1 MPGQIV
7 TAGAT
12 LVCPHSAPVTI
23 VSTNTRVM
31 LSGQPAATVSDTYTV
46 IGCTFTV
53 GSKAQPCVEV
63 QWLQPAI
70 RVRVNNTAIILDTST
85 GVCLSAEKIPQGPPR
100 VVATQIRVKAT

>member
-7 TAGAT
+7 TVGAT

-23 VSTNTRVM
+23 VSSNTRVS
-31 LSGQPAATVSDTYTV
+31 LGGQPAAAQSDTYTV
-46 IGCTFTV
+46 VGCTFTV
-53 GSKAQPCVEV
+53 GPKAQPCVEV
-63 QWLQPAI
+63 KWLQPAM
-70 RVRVNNTAIILDTST
+70 RVLVNNSPVILDAST

>member
-7 TAGAT
+7 TVGAT
-12 LVCPHSAPVTI
+12 LMCPHSAPVTI
-23 VSTNTRVM
+23 VSSNTRVM

-53 GSKAQPCVEV
+53 GPKAQPCVEV
-63 QWLQPAI
+63 KWLQPAA
-70 RVRVNNTAIILDTST
+70 RVQVSHAAVIVDVST